1 MDRTWVGEQKLKHDG
16 AIGPFIPSPWGLV
29 TTRDGFY
36 SSPDP
41 IPNLSIRTPVT
52 LLQVCLFDV
61 EAERCAIL
69 CVRAFVSNNKVS
81 WKCKL
86 LSVCLLAFVLRRC
99 AVQSLTIVFR
109 QVYTTSSNDS
119 SDIVLLHTLQQ
130 KRVNNSQ
137 QLEVGV
143 IGNHEACNCSARRF
157 FFCNTVAPKG
167 PSFTG
172 ITFSARSF

>member
-1 MDRTWVGEQKLKHDG
+1 M
-16 AIGPFIPSPWGLV
+16 ASIPA
-29 TTRDGFY
+29 R
-36 SSPDP
+36 
-41 IPNLSIRTPVT
+41 ILSLISLFIRTPVT

-61 EAERCAIL
+61 EAERCVVL

-143 IGNHEACNCSARRF
+143 ISNHEACNCSAMRF
-157 FFCNTVAPKG
+157 FLQYCSSKRSVIYRYYIFS
-167 PSFTG
+167 SFILSRCAVQSRNDYTR
-172 ITFSARSF
+172 F